1 MKVYIYSYNER
12 LIDCCDK
19 ISNNAYK
26 HKILNS
32 KSLTNIFI
40 YSSLFYY
47 FIIKYCINY
56 KKNSVYIFFFVLS
69 VEYSIF

>member
-1 MKVYIYSYNER
+1 MKVYVYSHNER

-47 FIIKYCINY
+47 FIIKYYINY
-56 KKNSVYIFFFVLS
+56 KKILCIYFFSF
-69 VEYSIF
+69 